1 MLDNETTKKLSNGKR
16 SMYTFVWEHEDTLST
31 RIWQCIAKDI
41 RKAKENLHQNIDVD
55 EKKVKVF
62 IN

>member
-1 MLDNETTKKLSNGKR
+1 
-16 SMYTFVWEHEDTLST
+16 VWEHEDTLST
-31 RIWQCIAKDI
+31 RIWQCIAKDL

-62 IN
+62 VN